1 MCTLQNVISQ
11 WQDVHRDTTALMNR
25 VQYAKFLT
33 FKAVRNSRF
42 SALVTEPG
50 RITLPFDAVR
60 HDGLNA
66 RLSAVRST
74 LDMVCRE
81 LDEKNTYKHH
91 AQDIANLRLKFGD
104 TQRLLD
110 QWYCDKLKECS
121 EHK

>member
-1 MCTLQNVISQ
+1 MCTVQTVVLQ

-25 VQYAKFLT
+25 VQYAKLLT

-42 SALVTEPG
+42 AGLVSEPG

-66 RLSAVRST
+66 RLNAVRSS
-74 LDMVCRE
+74 LDMVCRT

-91 AQDIANLRLKFGD
+91 AQEIANLRVKLGD
-104 TQRLLD
+104 TQQLLD
-110 QWYCDKLKECS
+110 QWYCDKESLKD
-121 EHK
+121 